1 MELGAPVM
9 TMDNSMAISF
19 IFPPMHNASL
29 PRVEYPYSYLQA
41 GVIFG

>member
-1 MELGAPVM
+1 M

-19 IFPPMHNASL
+19 IFPPIYNASL
-29 PRVEYPYSYLQA
+29 PRVEYPYSYLKA